1 MAKKKNSQ
9 FLPGFL
15 EDIMSLLTPEE
26 QEIAFELFNDGANQV
41 DEELSH
47 IYYHHQ
53 CPDYRLIAQPVA
65 SYLMPLWTMDDMSS
79 LSPAEIYS
87 SCAVIPQ
94 ETLERDLRNFIFNIL
109 VVYRKMPEKCYSYRM
124 WYALGMMEHFR
135 MERCLDIVLE
145 VLRQDL
151 DFYDFYFGYLYEA
164 MLSAITYQLG
174 QNQLDV
180 LMDFMKEPGLLPMS
194 KYRVIEAVAHIV
206 ITHPARREEVMDWFG
221 NLLGYYFDILKDQK
235 NDICSTLLLDHV
247 TACMMDIRG
256 VETLPILQKIYRTYH
271 IKPYG
276 IPSINE
282 LKKKMPYAEMHG
294 LEMERVEDY
303 LAEVFEAATDE
314 DEDEEIYDDPLYIE
328 DQPAKKLRIKI
339 ELKDSE
345 PLVWRIL
352 EVPSNICLE
361 RFSEVVEVAMGWDG
375 YHLHRFIKGD
385 TYYLPPKDRTGD
397 CFFEGALKQFDSGM
411 LSLGELLSRKGSK
424 IKYEYDFGD
433 SWIHEIIL
441 ESCQSYKK
449 EEIPVIALLDG
460 ENACPP
466 EDCNGIWGYREML
479 KALEKPRSKAA
490 REYKE
495 WLGYNFDPTEF
506 DLDETRGLLAEIID

>member
-1 MAKKKNSQ
+1 
-9 FLPGFL
+9 
-15 EDIMSLLTPEE
+15 
-26 QEIAFELFNDGANQV
+26 
-41 DEELSH
+41 
-47 IYYHHQ
+47 
-53 CPDYRLIAQPVA
+53 
-65 SYLMPLWTMDDMSS
+65 
-79 LSPAEIYS
+79 
-87 SCAVIPQ
+87 
-94 ETLERDLRNFIFNIL
+94 
-109 VVYRKMPEKCYSYRM
+109 
-124 WYALGMMEHFR
+124 
-135 MERCLDIVLE
+135 
-145 VLRQDL
+145 
-151 DFYDFYFGYLYEA
+151 
-164 MLSAITYQLG
+164 
-174 QNQLDV
+174 
-180 LMDFMKEPGLLPMS
+180 
-194 KYRVIEAVAHIV
+194 
-206 ITHPARREEVMDWFG
+206 
-221 NLLGYYFDILKDQK
+221 
-235 NDICSTLLLDHV
+235 
-247 TACMMDIRG
+247 MMDIRG

-276 IPSINE
+276 IPSIDE

>member
-1 MAKKKNSQ
+1 
-9 FLPGFL
+9 
-15 EDIMSLLTPEE
+15 
-26 QEIAFELFNDGANQV
+26 
-41 DEELSH
+41 
-47 IYYHHQ
+47 
-53 CPDYRLIAQPVA
+53 
-65 SYLMPLWTMDDMSS
+65 
-79 LSPAEIYS
+79 
-87 SCAVIPQ
+87 
-94 ETLERDLRNFIFNIL
+94 
-109 VVYRKMPEKCYSYRM
+109 
-124 WYALGMMEHFR
+124 
-135 MERCLDIVLE
+135 
-145 VLRQDL
+145 
-151 DFYDFYFGYLYEA
+151 
-164 MLSAITYQLG
+164 
-174 QNQLDV
+174 
-180 LMDFMKEPGLLPMS
+180 MDFMKEPGLLPMS

>member
-9 FLPGFL
+9 FLPGLL
-15 EDIMSLLTPEE
+15 EEIMSLLTLEE
-26 QEIAFELFNDGANQV
+26 QEIALELFDDGVNQV
-41 DEELSH
+41 DEQSH
-47 IYYHHQ
+47 IYYHYQ

-65 SYLMPLWTMDDMSS
+65 PYLMPLWKMNDVNA

-87 SCAVIPQ
+87 SCAVVPQ
-94 ETLERDLRNFIFNIL
+94 EILERDLRNFIFNIF
-109 VVYRKMPEKCYSYRM
+109 VQYRKMSSECHSYRL
-124 WYALGMMEHFR
+124 WYALGIMEHFR

-151 DFYDFYFGYLYEA
+151 DFYDFYFGYLYET

-180 LMDFMKEPGLLPMS
+180 LMDFMKEPGLLLMS
-194 KYRVIEAVAHIV
+194 KYRVVEAVAHIV
-206 ITHPARREEVMDWFG
+206 IAHPDRRGEVMGWFG
-221 NLLGYYFDILKDQK
+221 SLLDYYFDILKDQK
-235 NDICSTLLLDHV
+235 NDICPTLLLDHV

-256 VETLPILQKIYRTYH
+256 VETLPVLQKIYRTYH

-303 LAEVFEAATDE
+303 LVEMFEAVTDE
-314 DEDEEIYDDPLYIE
+314 AEDGGIYDDPLYME
-328 DQPAKKLRIKI
+328 EQPAKKLRIKI

-345 PLVWRIL
+345 PLVWRVL

-361 RFSEVVEVAMGWDG
+361 RFSEVVEAAMGWEG
-375 YHLHRFIKGD
+375 YHLHQFIKGS
-385 TYYLPPKDRTGD
+385 TCYLPPKDQLDD
-397 CFFEGALKQFDSGM
+397 CGFFEGMSKQVDSGVF
-411 LSLGELLSRKGSK
+411 SLGDLLSRKGSK

-433 SWIHEIIL
+433 SWMHEIIL
-441 ESCQSYKK
+441 ESRQSYKR
-449 EEIPVIALLDG
+449 EEIPAIVLLDG

-495 WLGYNFDPTEF
+495 WLGYDFDPTDF
-506 DLDETRGLLAEIID
+506 DLDGARGLLAEIVD